1 MHLILI
7 FLLIYITV
15 IMIDQRRLMKG
26 LQTRKAELEIEIGT
40 LERDISQLNKEIEN
54 SGSLEFVEKVARE
67 ELGMVKPRERVYI
80 DKNKLKNSFFNVF
93 NRGTNWHMRESNI
106 YLKWK
111 YF

>member
-1 MHLILI
+1 MVKKRKKKRIRPLHLILI

-93 NRGTNWHMRESNI
+93 NRGTN
-106 YLKWK
+106 
-111 YF
+111 

>member
-1 MHLILI
+1 MHLVLI
-7 FLLIYITV
+7 FLLIYITL

-93 NRGTNWHMRESNI
+93 NRGTN
-106 YLKWK
+106 
-111 YF
+111 

>member
-1 MHLILI
+1 
-7 FLLIYITV
+7 
-15 IMIDQRRLMKG
+15 MIDQRRLMKG

-93 NRGTNWHMRESNI
+93 NRGTN
-106 YLKWK
+106 
-111 YF
+111 

>member
-1 MHLILI
+1 
-7 FLLIYITV
+7 
-15 IMIDQRRLMKG
+15 MKG

-93 NRGTNWHMRESNI
+93 NRGTN
-106 YLKWK
+106 
-111 YF
+111 